1 MSKVEEL
8 KTAIQKH
15 KDYMAI
21 QEMSNDGYYI
31 SRQYKEDKQHLY
43 ELEQALKKENEH
55 ERI

>member
-8 KTAIQKH
+8 KKAIQKH

-21 QEMSNDGYYI
+21 QEMSNDSYYI
-31 SRQYKEDKQHLY
+31 SRQYKEDTQHLY
-43 ELEQALKKENEH
+43 ELEQSLKKENEH

>member
-43 ELEQALKKENEH
+43 ELEQLLKKENEH